1 MLMKWKEE
9 MFFAFYVCGMLLML
23 LMLLFYNYYRY
34 GFTYSFYPLML
45 LFASYAVRRL
55 RDKAGPVIVDA
66 AILTVLILVSA
77 QSLCGIYSTRF
88 RGYRLD
94 YKIPRLSARRGG
106 VRNGGGIISVY

>member
-1 MLMKWKEE
+1 MKWKEE

-77 QSLCGIYSTRF
+77 QSLCGIYS
-88 RGYRLD
+88 